1 MRIRTALIGFAVA
14 GLTVVG
20 TATTA
25 SAHSFAGFHTDMFGH
40 NNTVVA
46 GHGLVAENLQGQ
58 GGSASGFTADE

>member
-25 SAHSFAGFHTDMFGH
+25 SAHSFAGYHADMHSH

-46 GHGLVAENLQGQ
+46 GHGMVAENLQGQ
-58 GGSASGFTADE
+58 GGSESGFTAGE